1 MKQTV
6 TVAICLLVLGVF
18 ATSTF
23 AGSALGLLRGY
34 EDNVLEDEDFE
45 AIAYFDQRT
54 QGWLGV
60 DLSQATP
67 GQYVVP
73 NAAVP
78 TVLISMWNVQRVS
91 YSSSS
96 DVKNPTTNT
105 FTAISATKVS
115 NVTAGSLI
123 TDAGTGDTTQTFYIS
138 FVPLTGTEWTGLI
151 NAGLLPAAAKPTAV
165 GSFGTM
171 YDDANLD
178 NSPSW
183 IHPDLDEGTE
193 ADGVAFHPD
202 DWDNDFATALG
213 TKLWEFGYT
222 GTGGVSQNAE
232 FWSAQITNTTG
243 TFFGPSSVTFLA
255 GLNETYAHIAHPALL
270 AHDGFNFHPTNTY
283 QFELSGGIPFSTLK
297 GDGFY
302 QTDTDIMI
310 RPTPEPASL
319 ALLALGLAAFGGIV
333 YRRRR
338 S

>member
-45 AIAYFDQRT
+45 AITYFDGRNWQ
-54 QGWLGV
+54 GV
-60 DLSQATP
+60 DLSLAP
-67 GQYVVP
+67 AGKYVVP
-73 NAAVP
+73 PDPKNGPP

-91 YSSSS
+91 YSNSS
-96 DVKNPTTNT
+96 DTKDPTTNT
-105 FTAISATKVS
+105 FTAISATKVAGVNHFSSVDLGGGNTS
-115 NVTAGSLI
+115 NSYLI
-123 TDAGTGDTTQTFYIS
+123 TFA
-138 FVPLTGTEWTGLI
+138 PLTGAEWQGI
-151 NAGLLPAAAKPTAV
+151 IDAGFLPAAAKPTAV

-171 YDDANLD
+171 YDDGTLD

-183 IHPDLDEGTE
+183 VHPDVDEATE
-193 ADGVAFHPD
+193 LDGVAYHPD

-213 TKLWEFGYT
+213 TQLWEFGFT
-222 GTGGVSQNAE
+222 GTSGAAQNGE
-232 FWSAQITNTTG
+232 FWSAIIVNNTG
-243 TFFGPSSVTFLA
+243 TFGASTTTFTA
-255 GLNETYAHIAHPALL
+255 GLNETYAHIAHPDLL
-270 AHDGFNFHPTNTY
+270 AHDGFSFSTGNLY
-283 QFELSGGIPFSTLK
+283 QFELSGNIPFLTLK

-319 ALLALGLAAFGGIV
+319 ALLALGLAAFGGVV